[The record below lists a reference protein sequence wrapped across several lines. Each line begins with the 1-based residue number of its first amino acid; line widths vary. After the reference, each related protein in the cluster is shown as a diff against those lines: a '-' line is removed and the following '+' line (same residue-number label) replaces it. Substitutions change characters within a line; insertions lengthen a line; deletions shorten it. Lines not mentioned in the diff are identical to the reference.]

1 MQRKI
6 LNWQF
11 CSRVQNSSI
20 ITKTTL
26 CRCLMFSNNPGNQMI
41 TCPQGPLA
49 WKGERE
55 RERER
60 VMTSYSSISIDN
72 HILHKIILT
81 VQGQQ
86 ITLSAVLEFHH
97 M

>member
-26 CRCLMFSNNPGNQMI
+26 CRCLMFSNNPGNKMI
-41 TCPQGPLA
+41 TCPEEPLA

-60 VMTSYSSISIDN
+60 ERESHD
-72 HILHKIILT
+72 II
-81 VQGQQ
+81 QQ
-86 ITLSAVLEFHH
+86 NFN
-97 M
+97 

>member
-20 ITKTTL
+20 TKTTL
-26 CRCLMFSNNPGNQMI
+26 CRCLMFSNNPVNKMI
-41 TCPQGPLA
+41 TCPEEPLA
-49 WKGERE
+49 WKVERE

-60 VMTSYSSISIDN
+60 VTTSYSRISIDN

-86 ITLSAVLEFHH
+86 ITLSAALEFHH